1 MRGLMMDYPLTLTH
15 FLDRAQRLFADK
27 EVISRGAGGVSRYS
41 YRAYYERV
49 SRLANALQRLG
60 VRPGDR
66 VASFA
71 WNTHRHFE
79 LYFGVPCSG
88 AVLHTLNIRLF
99 PEQIEFIVNHAEDSF
114 IFVDDS
120 LVAAL
125 EPLAARLKTVR
136 GYIVMGDGPLPATSL
151 APLHRYED
159 LLAAASAEYAFPKL
173 DENTAAAICYTSGT
187 TGNPKGVVY
196 SHRALFLQSLSQAA
210 TDSFGLCENDV
221 VMPVVPMFHAN
232 AWGLPFSSTMVGATQ
247 VYPGAQPMPAD
258 IGRLVQE
265 LKVTV
270 TGGVPTVL
278 IGLLAAME
286 QEKFDLSTLRCVPC
300 GGSAVPE
307 SLLQRYDELGVNVVQ
322 AWGMTETAPLA
333 TVSRLRSAMAGWD
346 TKQQRLAR
354 AKQGPPVP
362 GVELRIVDEA
372 GQELPWDGK
381 TVGELQVRGPW
392 VVGAYYNDDRSAA
405 AFDHDWFRTGDI
417 CTIDTDGF
425 VQITD
430 RLKDVI
436 KSGGEWISSVEL
448 ENEILAHPKVLEAG
462 VVGLAH
468 PRWQERPLAC
478 VVLKPGQ
485 TMTKEEVMAHLQSR
499 VAKWW
504 LPEDVVFIEALPK
517 TSVGKIAKRDLRE
530 TFKDYD
536 WPS

>member
-15 FLDRAQRLFADK
+15 FLARAQRLFSGK
-27 EVISRGAGGVSRYS
+27 EIISRNPGGLHRYS
-41 YRAYYERV
+41 YAEAYERI
-49 SRLANALQRLG
+49 SRLANALCDLG
-60 VRPGDR
+60 IKPGDR
-66 VASFA
+66 VATFA
-71 WNTHRHFE
+71 WNTYRHFE
-79 LYFGVPCSG
+79 LYFAVPCSG

-99 PEQIEFIVNHAEDSF
+99 PEQIEFIVNHAEDAV

-120 LVAAL
+120 LIAAL
-125 EPLAARLKTVR
+125 EPLAPKFKSVR
-136 GYIVMGDGPLPATSL
+136 AYVAMGDGPLPTTSL
-151 APLHRYED
+151 KPLLRYED
-159 LLAAASAEYAFPKL
+159 LLAAAGPEYAFPKL
-173 DENTAAAICYTSGT
+173 DENSAAVMCYTSGT

-210 TDSFGLCENDV
+210 ADSFGLCEADV
-221 VMPVVPMFHAN
+221 VFPVVPMFHAN
-232 AWGLPFSSTMVGATQ
+232 AWGLPYSSTMVGATQ
-247 VYPGAQPMPAD
+247 VYPGVQPTPAD

-265 LKVTV
+265 LRVTV

-286 QEKFDLSTLRCVPC
+286 QEKFDLSSLRCVPC

-307 SLLQRYDELGVNVVQ
+307 SLLERYDRLGVTVVQ

-333 TVSRLRSAMAGWD
+333 TVSQPRSSMRDWTAA
-346 TKQQRLAR
+346 QRRAAR
-354 AKQGPPVP
+354 AKQGPAVT
-362 GVELRIVDEA
+362 GIELRIVDEA
-372 GQELPWDGK
+372 GKELPWDGK
-381 TVGELQVRGPW
+381 SVGQLQVRGPW
-392 VVGAYYNDDRSAA
+392 VVGEYYKDERSPAS
-405 AFDHDWFRTGDI
+405 FQDGWFRTGDI
-417 CTIDTDGF
+417 CTVDANGF
-425 VQITD
+425 IQITD

-448 ENEILAHPKVLEAG
+448 ENEIMAHPKVLEAG

-478 VVLKPGQ
+478 VVVKPGQ
-485 TMTKEEVMAHLQSR
+485 QMTKEEVMDHLQAR

-504 LPEDVVFIEALPK
+504 LPGDVVFIDALPK

-530 TFKDYD
+530 RFKDYD